1 MILTELFY
9 RQDDDF
15 PDTDDLP
22 TVGTMRMNNDIG
34 LFRNASNENH
44 IHSLETFLNSP
55 ISLFMFIVPAAAKSS
70 VSGK

>member
-1 MILTELFY
+1 
-9 RQDDDF
+9 
-15 PDTDDLP
+15 
-22 TVGTMRMNNDIG
+22 MNNDIG